1 MMLKKISSFF
11 LLFILIFS
19 LSSCSGRAQLL
30 FLNWGEYID
39 EELLTVFENKYNCD
53 VVMDLGDSNEIFYS
67 KLRAGTTVYD
77 VMCPSDYMV
86 EKMYRNDMLLKI
98 DFDKYNLEAYKN
110 QEFIAPVKAIFD
122 EMHENTKDVDKDGET
137 IYDYAMPYLCG
148 TWGIMYSTNILGLED
163 AVKNNDNSW
172 SILFDR
178 TKSPSGTKIAMYDS
192 SIHAYFA
199 ACKYLENEGYDF
211 NTHEELASSKLNQL
225 KDLVRT
231 MNFDAWG
238 TDNIKKDIVAGNID
252 VGFMWTGDFL
262 YYYCE
267 NTADRVIEIFQN
279 NDATIEELIDVTD
292 ELLKPNGIYKKNSR
306 EYKIGFDL
314 YIPDDTIAFSDNLV
328 IPKDSSNPELAHK
341 FIDFM
346 ISNSV
351 IVDDVE
357 YNPAFSNTYYVDYN
371 APYVKVYDDLVN
383 LKYTDID
390 SKTILSFT
398 KEDEELFK
406 EELNSGLF
414 VSETTLYSQIYDYAT
429 SISFTKYYDKN
440 TVKGSILASFPR
452 TYINNINTTFNNAR
466 A

>member
-1 MMLKKISSFF
+1 MAKKLSSV
-11 LLFILIFS
+11 LLFLALVIS
-19 LSSCSGRAQLL
+19 LASCGGREQLL

-98 DFDKYNLEAYKN
+98 DFDKYNLEAYKT
-110 QEFIAPVKAIFD
+110 QEFITPVKAIFD
-122 EMHENTKDVDKDGET
+122 EMHENTKDVDKEGET

-148 TWGIMYSTNILGLED
+148 TWGIMYSTYVDGLEK
-163 AVKNNDNSW
+163 AVKNEKNSW

-178 TKSPSGTKIAMYDS
+178 TKTPKNTKIAMYDS

-211 NTHEELASSKLNQL
+211 NTQEELAASKLNQIR
-225 KDLVRT
+225 DLVKT
-231 MNFDAWG
+231 MDFDAWG
-238 TDNIKKDIVAGNID
+238 TDNIKKDIVARNID

-267 NTADRVIEIFQN
+267 NAADRALEIYQN
-279 NDATIEELIDVTD
+279 NDATIEELISVTD
-292 ELLKPNGIYKKNSR
+292 ELLKPNGIYKGKSK

-314 YIPDDTIAFSDNLV
+314 YIPEDTIAFSDNLV
-328 IPKDSSNPELAHK
+328 IPKDSGNPELAHK

-351 IVDDVE
+351 IVDEEE

-371 APYVKVYDDLVN
+371 APYVAVYDELVN
-383 LKYTDID
+383 LKYSDKETQ
-390 SKTILSFT
+390 TLLSFS
-398 KEDEELFK
+398 KEDEELF
-406 EELNSGLF
+406 EEEINSGAF
-414 VSETTLYSQIYDYAT
+414 VSDTTLYSAIYDYAT